1 VKIDPFISP
10 TQKALSRGQCGVNCW
25 SDLNCSLDCNMA
37 QPQSKSTPLRVN
49 TWGG

>member
-10 TQKALSRGQCGVNCW
+10 TQKAVALGQCGVNCW
-25 SDLNCSLDCNMA
+25 SGLRDPFDEEA
-37 QPQSKSTPLRVN
+37 QIKVDPPRVN